1 MPEKYEQNLL
11 IELEGLTNLQKLF
24 QGFDNILS
32 EFLEEYRSELDPNLV
47 TLLEMYQYDV
57 NLTLEGEIV
66 IDDIKV
72 PGIMKQLYDVADEV
86 QVLQAGLATKHGIPD
101 EDVEER

>member
-1 MPEKYEQNLL
+1 MPEKYEHELL
-11 IELEGLTNLQKLF
+11 KELEGLTNLQKLF

-47 TLLEMYQYDV
+47 TLLEMLQYDV

-66 IDDIKV
+66 VDDIRV
-72 PGIMKQLYDVADEV
+72 LGIIKQLDDVSDEV

-101 EDVEER
+101 EDVEEE